1 MSILAMLTGLILA
14 LAMVLGMAGE
24 AYAASLRPSEQN
36 LHIRFTHGIS
46 LPLGV
51 IGLDTSNNH
60 YYCMEAGPIT
70 DYTVGPVRLLK
81 DDQNARRMAWI
92 LEQYR
97 KAGARDHAAVAVII
111 QDHFGIGT
119 QWAQQRESVR
129 QQHPDIIP
137 RAEQIWQESENKV
150 AADVVVERID
160 AVALRSGSVAVSVK
174 GYNGELVEGV
184 PFTVT
189 LEGPAHFV
197 STGKAT
203 FSGVSTATVQ
213 QDRKSVV

>member
-137 RAEQIWQESENKV
+137 RAGTDMAGIGKQSGRGRCCGTHRCRG
-150 AADVVVERID
+150 AAQRI
-160 AVALRSGSVAVSVK
+160 RG
-174 GYNGELVEGV
+174 GECEGI
-184 PFTVT
+184 
-189 LEGPAHFV
+189 
-197 STGKAT
+197 
-203 FSGVSTATVQ
+203 Q
-213 QDRKSVV
+213 R

>member
-1 MSILAMLTGLILA
+1 MALAWRRKGMSILAMLTGLILA

-97 KAGARDHAAVAVII
+97 KLAR
-111 QDHFGIGT
+111 GIMRP
-119 QWAQQRESVR
+119 WR
-129 QQHPDIIP
+129 
-137 RAEQIWQESENKV
+137 
-150 AADVVVERID
+150 
-160 AVALRSGSVAVSVK
+160 
-174 GYNGELVEGV
+174 
-184 PFTVT
+184 
-189 LEGPAHFV
+189 
-197 STGKAT
+197 
-203 FSGVSTATVQ
+203 
-213 QDRKSVV
+213 

>member
-1 MSILAMLTGLILA
+1 MALAWRRKGMSILAMLTGLILA

-97 KAGARDHAAVAVII
+97 KAGARDHAAVAVIFPEQFRLRPPSVSFTHLTPPDHPPLYILVVPVSHKKNNI
-111 QDHFGIGT
+111 QT
-119 QWAQQRESVR
+119 TTTNRR
-129 QQHPDIIP
+129 
-137 RAEQIWQESENKV
+137 
-150 AADVVVERID
+150 
-160 AVALRSGSVAVSVK
+160 
-174 GYNGELVEGV
+174 
-184 PFTVT
+184 
-189 LEGPAHFV
+189 
-197 STGKAT
+197 
-203 FSGVSTATVQ
+203 
-213 QDRKSVV
+213 

>member
-97 KAGARDHAAVAVII
+97 KAGMKDVEI
-111 QDHFGIGT
+111 Q
-119 QWAQQRESVR
+119 
-129 QQHPDIIP
+129 
-137 RAEQIWQESENKV
+137 
-150 AADVVVERID
+150 
-160 AVALRSGSVAVSVK
+160 LYSGDRHEILNEK
-174 GYNGELVEGV
+174 
-184 PFTVT
+184 
-189 LEGPAHFV
+189 
-197 STGKAT
+197 
-203 FSGVSTATVQ
+203 
-213 QDRKSVV
+213 DRKRVFEKIADWMAKRE